1 MKKSFWIILLLVG
14 LMLFLAACQKSAT
27 KNPVVTATSANVPF
41 PTPLPNKALENA
53 VSGTQ
58 TAVAAVGKTVPT
70 ATKAAGAEAAKP
82 TETPKAAAPAAAEAT
97 ATPVPPTAAAT
108 AKAAV
113 VVATSTP
120 GKPSSY
126 TLQKGEFPYCI
137 ARRFNVSISDL
148 LSINSLSTSSHP
160 SIGTVLKIP
169 QSGTWNLGDRALKSH
184 PATYTVNSGDTI
196 YSIACT
202 YGDVDP
208 NQIIAANNLSSPYNL
223 TAGKT
228 LDIP

>member
-1 MKKSFWIILLLVG
+1 MRKIFWIILLSVG

-27 KNPVVTATSANVPF
+27 NNPVVTATSANVPF

-70 ATKAAGAEAAKP
+70 ATKAGSVQAKP
-82 TETPKAAAPAAAEAT
+82 TETPKAAAPAAAEPT
-97 ATPVPPTAAAT
+97 ATPVPPTATAT
-108 AKAAV
+108 TKAVV

-120 GKPSSY
+120 GKPSTY

-137 ARRFNVSISDL
+137 ARRFNVSVSDL
-148 LSINSLSTSSHP
+148 LSLNSLSTSSHP
-160 SIGTVLKIP
+160 SVGTVLKIP
-169 QSGTWNLGDRALKSH
+169 QSGTWNIGDRALKPH
-184 PATYTVNSGDTI
+184 PTTYTVNSGDTI
-196 YSIACT
+196 YSIACL

-208 NQIIAANNLSSPYNL
+208 NQIIAANNLSSPYTL
-223 TAGKT
+223 SAGQT
-228 LDIP
+228 LNIP

>member
-14 LMLFLAACQKSAT
+14 LMLLLAACQKSAT

-58 TAVAAVGKTVPT
+58 TAVAAMGKSAPT
-70 ATKAAGAEAAKP
+70 ATKASPAEAKP
-82 TETPKAAAPAAAEAT
+82 TETPKAAQPAAAEAT
-97 ATPVPPTAAAT
+97 ATPVPPTATAT
-108 AKAAV
+108 VKAV

-120 GKPSSY
+120 GKPSTY

-137 ARRFNVSISDL
+137 ARRYNVSISEL
-148 LSINSLSTSSHP
+148 LSLNGLSTSSHP

-169 QSGTWNLGDRALKSH
+169 QTGTWNIGDRALKSH
-184 PATYTVNSGDTI
+184 PTTYTVNSGDTI

-208 NQIIAANNLSSPYNL
+208 NQIIAANNLSSPYTL
-223 TAGKT
+223 TAGQT
-228 LDIP
+228 LNIP

>member
-1 MKKSFWIILLLVG
+1 MKKRFWIILLLVG

-70 ATKAAGAEAAKP
+70 ATKAGPAQAKP

-97 ATPVPPTAAAT
+97 ATPVPPIATAT
-108 AKAAV
+108 AKAV

-120 GKPSSY
+120 GKPSTY

-137 ARRFNVSISDL
+137 ARRFNVSVSDL
-148 LSINSLSTSSHP
+148 LSLNSLSTSSHP
-160 SIGTVLKIP
+160 SVGTVLKIP
-169 QSGTWNLGDRALKSH
+169 QSGTWNIGDRALKSH
-184 PATYTVNSGDTI
+184 PTTYTVNSGDTI
-196 YSIACT
+196 YSIACL

-223 TAGKT
+223 TAGQT
-228 LDIP
+228 LNIP